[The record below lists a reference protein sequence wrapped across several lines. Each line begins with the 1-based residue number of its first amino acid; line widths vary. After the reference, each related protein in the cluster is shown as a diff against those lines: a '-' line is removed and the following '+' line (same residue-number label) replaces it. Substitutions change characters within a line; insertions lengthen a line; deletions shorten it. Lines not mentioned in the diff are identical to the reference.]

1 MLARD
6 ADAQAGAALDADV
19 ASSADP
25 GTAVRASAQRTMPVV
40 CTPQRGS
47 SSPRACLAT
56 CFSSSFPSIVA
67 GKSSFAL
74 EFPSVT
80 LVVSQARQARAALSQ
95 LSSDLGASKPLK
107 PTPGA
112 KEQLVTFHT
121 SLGFL
126 DHAILCVM
134 IVINKITF
142 SSLSPSLLS

>member
-19 ASSADP
+19 AGSADP
-25 GTAVRASAQRTMPVV
+25 GTAVRASGQQTMPVV

-47 SSPRACLAT
+47 SSPKACLAT
-56 CFSSSFPSIVA
+56 CFSSSFPSTVA
-67 GKSSFAL
+67 GKPSFAL
-74 EFPSVT
+74 EFPSVS
-80 LVVSQARQARAALSQ
+80 LVVSQAGAVLSS
-95 LSSDLGASKPLK
+95 LSSDLGASKPLR

-121 SLGFL
+121 SLGCP

-142 SSLSPSLLS
+142 SSLSPSLLSC

>member
-6 ADAQAGAALDADV
+6 ADAQAGAALHADV

-25 GTAVRASAQRTMPVV
+25 GTAVRASGQQTMPAV

-47 SSPRACLAT
+47 SSPKARLAT
-56 CFSSSFPSIVA
+56 CFSSSFPLPVA
-67 GKSSFAL
+67 GKPSFAL
-74 EFPSVT
+74 EFPSVS
-80 LVVSQARQARAALSQ
+80 LVVSQAGAVLSR
-95 LSSDLGASKPLK
+95 LSSDLGASKPLR

-121 SLGFL
+121 SLGCP

-142 SSLSPSLLS
+142 SSLSPSLLSC